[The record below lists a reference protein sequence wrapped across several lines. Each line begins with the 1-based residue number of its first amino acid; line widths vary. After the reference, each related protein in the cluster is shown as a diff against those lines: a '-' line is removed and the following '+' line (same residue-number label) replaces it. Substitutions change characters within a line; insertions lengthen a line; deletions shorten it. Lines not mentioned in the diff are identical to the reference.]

1 MLLPAV
7 QRSQHQD
14 QPSPLLSGERRNRR
28 RRRCSQTQP
37 EMQCGFDALRHVCVK
52 GNNRC
57 KRCSRR
63 GICKHPKLA
72 VAAILAKQHMA
83 AVRPAGDKCCR
94 RQLVKCQR
102 AGGFERRRDQ
112 DDRRRQDVW
121 IPERGRLIAT
131 LPGITW
137 KSSGPSALP
146 APEPPPGR
154 SPLGFA
160 KADSSVDSLGDIA
173 GRVSETPRQ
182 ILSAVRRPN
191 SRSILPT
198 ATLLRLA
205 CDNPHDTHIRMPPI
219 LGRTIWNSPKA

>member
-1 MLLPAV
+1 
-7 QRSQHQD
+7 
-14 QPSPLLSGERRNRR
+14 
-28 RRRCSQTQP
+28 
-37 EMQCGFDALRHVCVK
+37 MQCGFDALRRMCVK
-52 GNNRC
+52 GNNSC
-57 KRCSRR
+57 KRSSRR
-63 GICKHPKLA
+63 GISKHPKLT
-72 VAAILAKQHMA
+72 VAAMFTQQDMA

-94 RQLVKCQR
+94 RQLLKCQR
-102 AGGFERRRDQ
+102 AHGFERRSDQ

-131 LPGITW
+131 LPGITR

-154 SPLGFA
+154 SALGFA
-160 KADSSVDSLGDIA
+160 KAGSSVDSLDGIV

-182 ILSAVRRPN
+182 IPTAVRRPN
-191 SRSILPT
+191 NRSILPT

-205 CDNPHDTHIRMPPI
+205 CDNPHDTQIRMPPI